1 MESLVDAAG
10 SATLFVVVV
19 ISLPE
24 SMATPFVAPLSTAD
38 STPGAAAVVPTAVAA
53 VVVVVVSVVVAA
65 VAVAAMFELESDAG

>member
-10 SATLFVVVV
+10 SAMLFVVVVV

-38 STPGAAAVVPTAVAA
+38 STPGADAVVPTP
-53 VVVVVVSVVVAA
+53 VVVVAVSVA
-65 VAVAAMFELESDAG
+65 AAMFELESDAG